1 VRDERVTAA
10 EARLNELLGLILET
24 AVDVLGFDAATVTAR
39 HAESLSTVAATD
51 QRLVELDNAQY
62 GQAGGPCVS
71 VLDTPE
77 ASVTLEDIAADDRW
91 QTFREAARELDVASS
106 LSIHVPAEA
115 VEGVAASLNFYA
127 RKQRRLG
134 DEQVRVAAGFAA
146 QVGATMLGVEAYRT
160 TARLA
165 SGLAEAMRTRA
176 VIEQAKGIVMAER
189 NVDADGAFEILRR
202 MSHDRNVKLREV
214 AQEIV
219 TARATG

>member
-1 VRDERVTAA
+1 VRDESVTAA

-24 AVDVLGFDAATVTAR
+24 AVDVLGFDAATVTTR

-62 GQAGGPCVS
+62 GPAGGPCVS

-77 ASVTLEDIAADDRW
+77 AFVILEDIAADDRW
-91 QTFREAARELDVASS
+91 QTFREAARELDVSSS
-106 LSIHVPAEA
+106 LSVHIPAEA
-115 VEGVAASLNFYA
+115 VKDVAASLNLYA
-127 RKQRRLG
+127 RKQRRPG
-134 DEQVRVAAGFAA
+134 DEQVRVAASFAA
-146 QVGATMLGVEAYRT
+146 QVGATMLGVEAYRA

-202 MSHDRNVKLREV
+202 MSQDRNVKLREV
-214 AQEIV
+214 AHEIV